1 MSRSAQARIIDRAA
15 SGAITFDAAIETY
28 METGDA
34 EDLLEAAAVVL
45 GSDIPLDEEKAHMVA
60 LITGCPCMLEDYD
73 DAARAVRRWFAQ
85 MAEPARG
92 TEYRRPVVELPSGS
106 RSTYRTVRTCGAT
119 SFLDR

>member
-15 SGAITFDAAIETY
+15 SGAITFDAALETY

-45 GSDIPLDEEKAHMVA
+45 GSDIPLDQEKVDIIA
-60 LITGCPCMLEDYD
+60 LITACPCAIEDYD

-85 MAEPARG
+85 MEEPGARH
-92 TEYRRPVVELPSGS
+92 
-106 RSTYRTVRTCGAT
+106 
-119 SFLDR
+119 